1 MDGTFQVISD
11 MERDISHVKSMD
23 DDYNVPGLEK
33 GLAVIEQLASYPEG
47 LNLQEI
53 KSLLDIS
60 QTTVYRILQTL
71 VKLGFLL
78 YNETE
83 KSYRLSTKLL
93 TIGFASLSEH
103 HLLEIVLPCLR
114 ELRDIIKETVC
125 FGILGSEKGVFI
137 EQAQGHH
144 AFRFVLAP
152 GKSFELH
159 CSAPGK
165 AMMAYLP
172 DVVRNRYL
180 SFMEFEKYNDR
191 TITNEKDYL
200 VELEKVRKVGYALD
214 NEEEMSGVI
223 CVAAPIFNYKGYPC
237 GVIWTSGPKDRLTP
251 QMILVTA
258 KQIKE
263 MTERISLSLGHSRT
277 VH

>member
-1 MDGTFQVISD
+1 
-11 MERDISHVKSMD
+11 MEKNISHKENEGEN
-23 DDYNVPGLEK
+23 YHVPGLEK
-33 GLAVIEQLASYPEG
+33 GLIIMEHLASYPKG

-53 KSLLDIS
+53 KSSLNIS
-60 QTTVYRILQTL
+60 QTTAYRVLQTL
-71 VKLGFLL
+71 VKLGYLL

-93 TIGFASLSEH
+93 TIGFSSLNEH

-180 SFMEFEKYNDR
+180 SYMGFEKYNDR

-200 VELEKVRKVGYALD
+200 EELEKVRKVGYALD
-214 NEEEMSGVI
+214 NEEELSGVI
-223 CVAAPIFNYKGYPC
+223 CVAAPIFNYRGYPC

-251 QMILVTA
+251 QAILVTA
-258 KQIKE
+258 GQIRE
-263 MTERISLSLGHSRT
+263 MTEKISLSLGYSRT